1 MTIDQY
7 TLEQLLTEKKKKT
20 ERELQKFSKLKK

>member
-7 TLEQLLTEKKKKT
+7 TLEQLLTEKKKT